1 MFQFR
6 KLVVT
11 EVNFT
16 TFNPALEKRNKGVY
30 LVTRPLNWSINSM
43 TSSIYRDKVRHTLI
57 FDHWS
62 WNTLKLRFVQGER
75 MWSTDSFNGPK
86 FESLCLNFKKDIL
99 WRHRI
104 YIELL
109 LNKVA
114 VTDNGFSTVNLFGHL
129 KYSKRSR
136 LTWSSRFLSYFRI
149 CFDLC
154 FERTTKYQPFS
165 HWPSFYEFQESILF

>member
-1 MFQFR
+1 M
-6 KLVVT
+6 
-11 EVNFT
+11 
-16 TFNPALEKRNKGVY
+16 
-30 LVTRPLNWSINSM
+30 VTRPLNWSINSM

-86 FESLCLNFKKDIL
+86 FKSLCLNFEKDIL

-136 LTWSSRFLSYFRI
+136 LTWSSRFLVTSEFVLIYVLNEQQNINHFLTDLVFTLNYLKFTQSSYTEMIYWKR
-149 CFDLC
+149 
-154 FERTTKYQPFS
+154 K
-165 HWPSFYEFQESILF
+165 